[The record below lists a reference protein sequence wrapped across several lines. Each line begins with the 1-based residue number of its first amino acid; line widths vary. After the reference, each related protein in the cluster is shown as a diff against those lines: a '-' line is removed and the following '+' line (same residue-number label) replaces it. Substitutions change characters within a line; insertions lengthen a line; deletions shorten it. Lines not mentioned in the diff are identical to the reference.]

1 MRIFGASEHEWI
13 MTFYIFWEW
22 WSLTLTH
29 IFQRGRYTTNQ
40 MRIFG
45 FKSCANRTRQG
56 LNHLG
61 MVHVTSATVAV
72 HTKTLVRPDAHP
84 PIRAWNDMFAED
96 IFTGLRTAEKHD
108 NNMQV
113 SSAHGR
119 CAQHRLD
126 MGHSPG
132 SCHCSFGHGAVACA
146 DGLHEKML
154 WEMVRLGRSMSCG
167 PQAMWI
173 TWVVC
178 NVMNPTRVAI
188 CCNRVFRFYIDFISC
203 LEKTLL

>member
-84 PIRAWNDMFAED
+84 YVHEM
-96 IFTGLRTAEKHD
+96 TCLLRTYLQVWEQLR
-108 NNMQV
+108 NMTTTCKWALHTGGV
-113 SSAHGR
+113 PNTGWTWGTAR
-119 CAQHRLD
+119 AAATAVLD
-126 MGHSPG
+126 MALLRAPMAYTRKCCEKWCDLGDRCHVDPKPCQSHESFAMYNEPNA
-132 SCHCSFGHGAVACA
+132 SCN
-146 DGLHEKML
+146 ML
-154 WEMVRLGRSMSCG
+154 
-167 PQAMWI
+167 Q
-173 TWVVC
+173 
-178 NVMNPTRVAI
+178 
-188 CCNRVFRFYIDFISC
+188 
-203 LEKTLL
+203 